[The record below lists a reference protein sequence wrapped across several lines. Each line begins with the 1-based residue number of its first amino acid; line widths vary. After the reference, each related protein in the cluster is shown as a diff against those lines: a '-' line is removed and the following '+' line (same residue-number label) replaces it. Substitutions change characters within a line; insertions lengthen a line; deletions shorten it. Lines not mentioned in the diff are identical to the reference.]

1 MFIFSKIF
9 PCQNGKTWTNPNN
22 DSQWCKMHC
31 KPSSIRT
38 ETGFLTESSVECVQ
52 GLSFTA
58 RPGEVV
64 ALVGP
69 SGGGKTSCVN
79 LLEHFYLPDS
89 GLVLLDGVP
98 IQEYDH
104 KFLHMQVG
112 AGANC
117 LMVYVHVSDRINF
130 VFKSD

>member
-1 MFIFSKIF
+1 MI
-9 PCQNGKTWTNPNN
+9 PNGVECIVNHNIVS
-22 DSQWCKMHC
+22 DLMLV
-31 KPSSIRT
+31 
-38 ETGFLTESSVECVQ
+38 FLTESSVECVQ

-117 LMVYVHVSDRINF
+117 SMVYVHVSDRTDF